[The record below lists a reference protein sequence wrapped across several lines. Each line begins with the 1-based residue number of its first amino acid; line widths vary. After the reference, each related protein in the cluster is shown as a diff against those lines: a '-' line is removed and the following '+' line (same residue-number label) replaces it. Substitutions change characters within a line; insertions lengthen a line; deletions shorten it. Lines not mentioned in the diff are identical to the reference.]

1 MKDRIIMALFFGALT
16 ALHGWMLYW
25 GFFCPEY
32 WENPEWLLTGFKI
45 VGIIGLVGYP
55 YLLGRE
61 WTIDEYLE
69 DE

>member
-25 GFFCPEY
+25 GFECPEY

-61 WTIDEYLE
+61 WTIDEFLE